1 MGCAGR
7 FMLAGDS
14 MMSSSGTT
22 GCSAVIGGSLEVMR
36 FTSWSKRAARDSS
49 NLSSLLLVKSVSAE
63 ILLTFSSIGV
73 MVSRL
78 RVVSS
83 SWTLNGVVH
92 VLGYP
97 IV

>member
-49 NLSSLLLVKSVSAE
+49 NL
-63 ILLTFSSIGV
+63 
-73 MVSRL
+73 
-78 RVVSS
+78 
-83 SWTLNGVVH
+83 
-92 VLGYP
+92 
-97 IV
+97 